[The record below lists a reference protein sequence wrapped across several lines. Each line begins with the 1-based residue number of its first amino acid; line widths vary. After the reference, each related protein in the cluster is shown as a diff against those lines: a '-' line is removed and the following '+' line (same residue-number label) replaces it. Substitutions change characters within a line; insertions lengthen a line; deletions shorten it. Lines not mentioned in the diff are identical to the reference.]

1 MQLSIQNT
9 VGKLKQNQIRNITM
23 NKLKLI
29 SLYFLFQFLTFEIMA
44 QNNVSNH
51 DTICYFTTAQGEIIC
66 LMSNIKTKLLIF
78 NMKSPNNKPETSVQ
92 STVKDTIFTY
102 SYYLRGGAAANEGLE
117 LNYVY
122 FSYKNKKYIIYE
134 ISYYEDQDVQ
144 FGIRIIDSKTN
155 ALIEKKATKGQIKGT
170 LTGLR
175 ENNAIKHGEEIF
187 D

>member
-9 VGKLKQNQIRNITM
+9 VGKLKQNQIRNISM

-29 SLYFLFQFLTFEIMA
+29 PLCLLFQFVPFEIMG
-44 QNNVSNH
+44 QNNVSNY
-51 DTICYFTTAQGEIIC
+51 DTICYFTTAQGETIC
-66 LMSNIKTKLLIF
+66 LMNNIKTKLLLF
-78 NMKSPNNKPETSVQ
+78 NMKSPNNELVTSVQ

-102 SYYLRGGAAANEGLE
+102 SFYLRGGAAKNEGLE

-122 FSYKNKKYIIYE
+122 FSYKNERYIIYE
-134 ISYYEDQDVQ
+134 ISHYDDQDVQ
-144 FGIRIIDSKTN
+144 FGIRIIDIKTN

-175 ENNAIKHGEEIF
+175 ESNAIKHGEEIF